1 MSDFNGIVFDT
12 RQTSKSRRRL
22 GKGKRASVDEDSSS
36 TNVTDLHV
44 QRKSRRNDSNDES
57 YHTVGTMAILP
68 GIDKCFV
75 GARKGTKGLRRALK
89 KYRGRVSFVPTP
101 LEVDTF
107 KKEILHLDPTSKDI
121 LELTQRYLD
130 MNALGWL
137 WQMQQDFNVLLFGV
151 GCKRDLLRRFSDEF
165 LHGHQVLMINGNCN
179 NLASNNRVIAALLD
193 KITSSVLKFNDSSNN
208 YINIESYVRKVC
220 DGLDDH
226 YSREILKDKSD
237 LLDHD
242 ADSITGDQNDED
254 LRVIHQQSDLEA
266 SNSQRKESM
275 NTLALNSSRP
285 TSQPSSS
292 ALSKLYSITG
302 QKNRERQS
310 HKQSKLYI
318 LVNSIDGESLR
329 SDDSQLCLSLLAACS
344 SISIIATADNLNTPI
359 LWNPLMLSNFRWI
372 NSHVPTYRDY
382 VVDTLKDLN
391 SIRGKNDVLSGTKA
405 LEYIYKSLT
414 KRHDELIALLAS
426 DALKQ
431 HETGMKKPTKEKEKP
446 AKTANI
452 VESTLVAHYLGISME
467 DLLVETTKKIIAR
480 STAELNVLLKEL
492 VDHKLV
498 TKEIDSSRRYR
509 IMIML
514 PIEELRR
521 AVSRRKN

>member
-1 MSDFNGIVFDT
+1 MSDFSDMIIDT
-12 RQTSKSRRRL
+12 RQTSKSNRRL
-22 GKGKRASVDEDSSS
+22 GKGKRASVQEDSSS
-36 TNVTDLHV
+36 TFVTDLHAR
-44 QRKSRRNDSNDES
+44 RKSRRNDSDDES

-89 KYRGRVSFVPTP
+89 KCRGRVSFVPTP

-107 KKEILHLDPTSKDI
+107 KKEILHSDPSSKDI

-137 WQMQQDFNVLLFGV
+137 WQMQQDFNILLFGV

-165 LHGHQVLMINGNCN
+165 LHGHQVLMINGNSN
-179 NLASNNRVIAALLD
+179 YAANNNRVIATLLD
-193 KITSSVLKFNDSSNN
+193 KITSSVLNSNDSSNN
-208 YINIESYVRKVC
+208 YVNIESYVRKVC
-220 DGLDDH
+220 DGLNDH
-226 YSREILKDKSD
+226 FSRQIVEDKTGV
-237 LLDHD
+237 LDHD
-242 ADSITGDQNDED
+242 ADSITGDEDDED
-254 LRVIHQQSDLEA
+254 SRVNHQQSDLEA
-266 SNSQRKESM
+266 SNSERNESM
-275 NTLALNSSRP
+275 KTLALNASHS
-285 TSQPSSS
+285 TSS
-292 ALSKLYSITG
+292 AISKSYHITCE
-302 QKNRERQS
+302 KNLGRPS

-318 LVNSIDGESLR
+318 LVNSIEGESLR
-329 SDDSQLCLSLLAACS
+329 SDESQSCLSLLAACS
-344 SISIIATADNLNTPI
+344 SISIIATVDNLNASI
-359 LWNPLMLSNFRWI
+359 LWNPIMLSNFRWI
-372 NSHVPTYRDY
+372 NSHVPTYRNY

-391 SIRGKNDVLSGTKA
+391 STRGKSDVLSGTKA
-405 LEYIYKSLT
+405 LGYIYKSLT

-431 HETGMKKPTKEKEKP
+431 HETGLKKPVVVK
-446 AKTANI
+446 AKTAN
-452 VESTLVAHYLGISME
+452 VANDSTLLAHYLGISME
-467 DLLVETTKKIIAR
+467 DLLIETTKKVIAR

-492 VDHKLV
+492 IDHKLV

-514 PIEELRR
+514 PIEELKK